1 MTKEEAIQKA
11 HAMSAYV
18 ESEQADE
25 KTHDFDDLWQSLYDI
40 CQLATYGIV
49 ELTQE
54 EIGEAIKW
62 LKDTQMLTKQDQETD
77 IYFSE
82 GLKNVGFA
90 HQRYGHLDN
99 YGAENVPVADFSKN
113 MEQTLQTVTKAVKK
127 VQQVWRNAYD
137 KTRGC

>member
-11 HAMSAYV
+11 HAMSAYI

-54 EIGEAIKW
+54 EI
-62 LKDTQMLTKQDQETD
+62 DTLADLLSKV
-77 IYFSE
+77 YSN
-82 GLKNVGFA
+82 L
-90 HQRYGHLDN
+90 
-99 YGAENVPVADFSKN
+99 EN
-113 MEQTLQTVTKAVKK
+113 E
-127 VQQVWRNAYD
+127 
-137 KTRGC
+137 

>member
-1 MTKEEAIQKA
+1 MQVQKTNTNFQGIKFPSKVNTKDLSKLR
-11 HAMSAYV
+11 
-18 ESEQADE
+18 
-25 KTHDFDDLWQSLYDI
+25 DFLSNENNISLVKKLDSR
-40 CQLATYGIV
+40 
-49 ELTQE
+49 
-54 EIGEAIKW
+54 
-62 LKDTQMLTKQDQETD
+62 ETD

>member
-11 HAMSAYV
+11 HAMSAYI

-54 EIGEAIKW
+54 EIDEAINW
-62 LKDTQMLTKQDQETD
+62 LKDTQMMTKQYQETE
-77 IYFSE
+77 IYFS
-82 GLKNVGFA
+82 
-90 HQRYGHLDN
+90 
-99 YGAENVPVADFSKN
+99 
-113 MEQTLQTVTKAVKK
+113 
-127 VQQVWRNAYD
+127 
-137 KTRGC
+137 

>member
-11 HAMSAYV
+11 HVMSAYI

-54 EIGEAIKW
+54 EINEAINW
-62 LKDTQMLTKQDQETD
+62 LKDTQMLTKQYQETE
-77 IYFSE
+77 IYFS
-82 GLKNVGFA
+82 
-90 HQRYGHLDN
+90 
-99 YGAENVPVADFSKN
+99 
-113 MEQTLQTVTKAVKK
+113 
-127 VQQVWRNAYD
+127 
-137 KTRGC
+137 